1 MARKLTNGE
10 KEINT
15 LLDLLYDEKQCKMWT
30 MTQRHCRTWNLL
42 RKLKNEVNG
51 KLTWYD
57 LEYGYKTEE
66 TWK

>member
-1 MARKLTNGE
+1 MINVHCRNWHMARKLTNVE

-42 RKLKNEVNG
+42 RKLKNEENG
-51 KLTWYD
+51 KLTW
-57 LEYGYKTEE
+57 
-66 TWK
+66 